1 MLKKMLV
8 IALISVMSVLVFL
21 IIPLVPLR
29 AFADVI
35 TLRADMWYP
44 YNGEPDSEKQGY
56 IIEIA
61 DYIFKKAGHQIDYK
75 ILNWART
82 CKEVESGKWNGA
94 VGGSYGENAGCIFS
108 EEELGIMR
116 NTFYVKKGA
125 TTWKY
130 EGIDSLKIVNVG
142 IIKDYAYGNDELNG
156 YLKRGEPPL
165 VQAVY
170 GDNPLA
176 SNIKKLLTGRIDVL
190 IEDKFVLEAVAHK
203 MNVMPEIEM
212 AGSLSIDKSDYI
224 FIAFSPN
231 NPKSKEYA
239 TLITEG
245 IREMRANG
253 KLKEILSSYGLEDW
267 K

>member
-8 IALISVMSVLVFL
+8 TALISVMSVLVFL

-29 AFADVI
+29 VFADVI
-35 TLRADMWYP
+35 TLRADNWYP
-44 YNGEPDSEKQGY
+44 YNGEPDSEKPGY

-75 ILNWART
+75 LLNWART
-82 CKEVESGKWNGA
+82 CREVESGKWNGA
-94 VGGSYGENAGCIFS
+94 VGGSYKETPDCIFP

-116 NTFYVKKGA
+116 NTFYVKKGE
-125 TTWKY
+125 TTWRY
-130 EGIDSLKIVNVG
+130 SGIESLKLVKVG
-142 IIKDYAYGNDELNG
+142 IIKDYSYGNDELND
-156 YLKRGEPPL
+156 YLKTEKSNL
-165 VQAVY
+165 VQVVY

-203 MNVMPEIEM
+203 MGVLRDVEI
-212 AGSLSIDKSDYI
+212 AGELSTNESDYV

-239 TLITEG
+239 NLITEG
-245 IREMRANG
+245 VREMRANG